1 MLERKP
7 SFENITKEGTLE
19 EALFR
24 EFHDVKNEISG
35 MLALVQLT
43 HDSIFYGLQ
52 AKKIQEWEQIADHI
66 LELSNNIEQI
76 TYRIKEMFDY

>member
-1 MLERKP
+1 MTEKP
-7 SFENITKEGTLE
+7 KFENITKEGALE

-52 AKKIQEWEQIADHI
+52 AKKIQEWEQIADH
-66 LELSNNIEQI
+66 LVELRDNIDK
-76 TYRIKEMFDY
+76 TTDRIKEMFDY

>member
-1 MLERKP
+1 MTEKP
-7 SFENITKEGTLE
+7 KFENITKEGTLE

>member
-1 MLERKP
+1 MTEKP
-7 SFENITKEGTLE
+7 KFENITKEGTLE

-35 MLALVQLT
+35 MFALVQLT

-52 AKKIQEWEQIADHI
+52 AKKIQEWEQIAEH
-66 LELSNNIEQI
+66 LVELSDNIEQI

>member
-1 MLERKP
+1 MLIGKP
-7 SFENITKEGTLE
+7 SFENVTKEGTLE

-24 EFHDVKNEISG
+24 DFHDVKNEISG

-43 HDSIFYGLQ
+43 NDAIFYGLQ
-52 AKKIQEWEQIADHI
+52 SGKIQEWEQIADHI

>member
-1 MLERKP
+1 
-7 SFENITKEGTLE
+7 
-19 EALFR
+19 
-24 EFHDVKNEISG
+24 

>member
-1 MLERKP
+1 MLIGKP

-24 EFHDVKNEISG
+24 DFHDVKNEISG

-43 HDSIFYGLQ
+43 NDAIFYGLQ
-52 AKKIQEWEQIADHI
+52 SGKIQEWGQIADH
-66 LELSNNIEQI
+66 LVELRDNIDKA
-76 TYRIKEMFDY
+76 TDRIKEMFDY

>member
-1 MLERKP
+1 MTEKP
-7 SFENITKEGTLE
+7 KFENITKEGTLE
-19 EALFR
+19 EGLFR
-24 EFHDVKNEISG
+24 DFHDVKNEISG

-43 HDSIFYGLQ
+43 NDAIFYGLQ
-52 AKKIQEWEQIADHI
+52 SGKIQEWEQIADHI

>member
-1 MLERKP
+1 MTEKP
-7 SFENITKEGTLE
+7 KFENVTKEGTLE

-24 EFHDVKNEISG
+24 EFHEVKNEISG

-52 AKKIQEWEQIADHI
+52 AKKIQEWEQIADH
-66 LELSNNIEQI
+66 LVELSDNIEQI